1 MTIIGEKTHDAE
13 LVMSTSSI
21 LSSQKNLNNVATI
34 RNQGE
39 QIDENTLSGQ
49 YSDKIITQMMQR
61 KESASIIAD
70 HQKLQ
75 SQQRVNH
82 LSKMNED
89 LQYVDQTI
97 LDAPESPPPGGE
109 TFMATRLKL
118 QGK

>member
-1 MTIIGEKTHDAE
+1 
-13 LVMSTSSI
+13 
-21 LSSQKNLNNVATI
+21 
-34 RNQGE
+34 
-39 QIDENTLSGQ
+39 
-49 YSDKIITQMMQR
+49 MMQR

-97 LDAPESPPPGGE
+97 LDAPESPLPGGE

-118 QGK
+118 QGKSSTLYAQPQAVNQNRLINIQS